1 MVTVCWSVK
10 GGSGV
15 SVTSTALALLT
26 ARRSDEPVLLVDLTG
41 GAALVLGCVA
51 AFDVSGVH
59 DWLSADESV
68 ASALLHQL
76 VVGGE
81 TGLRILPVGRAL
93 CPTPAPARLAE
104 LATWLGEWPGHV
116 VVDLGTN
123 TAMRRALLSSADLS
137 VLVLRLCY
145 LAGIAAVAAERADAL
160 VIVEEPDRTLTCRDM
175 VRALDVS
182 VVARVPWNA
191 VIAKSVDA
199 ASLAHRMPRVL
210 AQSLRPLL
218 RPVVEPNSVARP
230 RSLKVA

>member
-26 ARRSDEPVLLVDLTG
+26 ARRSEEPVLLVDLTG
-41 GAALVLGCVA
+41 GAALVLGCLA
-51 AFDVSGVH
+51 ASEVSGVH
-59 DWLSADESV
+59 DWLAADESV
-68 ASALLHQL
+68 ASSLIHQL

-81 TGLRILPVGRAL
+81 TGVHVLPVGRAL
-93 CPTPAPARLAE
+93 CHTPAPARVAE

-123 TAMRRALLSSADLS
+123 TAVRGALLSSADLS

-145 LAGIAAVAAERADAL
+145 LAGRAAVAAERADAL
-160 VIVEEPDRTLTCRDM
+160 VIVEEPDRTLTCRDL

-191 VIAKSVDA
+191 AIAKSVDA

-210 AQSLRPLL
+210 ARSLRPLL
-218 RPVVEPNSVARP
+218 RPLVHSSSITRHRP
-230 RSLKVA
+230 LKVA